1 MRPADP
7 GPFFERAPEP
17 ALVLDAGGR
26 VVAANAAFRRTFGW
40 ARPEGASVLD
50 ATRPTDRPAL
60 ACALDRPGEGR
71 SFEAGLTP
79 PRGPEREVAWRLS
92 PGPEGA
98 RFAILRDM
106 GDRRRAERHG
116 AAVERMT
123 GVGSWDRDVGGERLY
138 WSPGVRAIHA
148 VGPGFDPARADR
160 MAFYTGESRARVG
173 AALAALE
180 AHGTPFDLEAALR
193 DAQGRDRWVR
203 VTGEAEMRRGR
214 VERVHGTLRDVTE
227 ERCRRRLLERLGA
240 VARLTTSA
248 VVISD
253 ADGRIEWVND
263 AFSIQTGYAAG
274 EVIGRPATV
283 LDSPRNEPSTMRA
296 LAAALV
302 EGRPLRTELLNRR
315 REGREIRV
323 EIDLQPLLDPEG
335 GRPSWIAVRTD
346 VTRRREDEA
355 RLARAERAAS
365 ESREQLLAAVEVLD
379 DGFVL
384 YDRDDRMVVC
394 NERYRQLYA
403 KSAHAMVPGAT
414 FEAVLR
420 AGLENG
426 QYPDSLGREEAWLA
440 QRLAVHVAAE
450 RSVEQALPDDRWLRV
465 VERATP
471 DGGRV
476 GLRVDI
482 TELKR
487 QQWATE
493 DARRRA
499 EAASEAKS
507 QFLAT
512 MSHEIRTPMN
522 GILGLADLLSE
533 GAADPEQARLLAD
546 LRLSGEGL
554 LTILNDILDF
564 SKIEAG
570 RMTLEAIG
578 FEPREIARRVEA
590 LHGPLARD
598 KGLGFRVEVQDGP
611 ARLGDPTRLMQVLGN
626 LVSNALKFT
635 HRGGVRLVV
644 RNPSDGPLHLAVVD
658 TGIGMSCEE
667 AARVFERFSQA
678 DGSVTRRFGG
688 TGLGLSIVHGLV
700 EAMGG
705 RIDVDAAPGRG
716 TRIEVEIDLP
726 LASRAAEP
734 APAARVGDLAGVRVL
749 AADDNAMNR
758 RVLSGLLRRLG
769 AQAQV
774 VASGAEAVEAAGAE
788 AFDLVLLDISMPDM
802 DGVEALGRIRE
813 GERAAHRAP
822 VPALAVTA
830 NVLEDQVAGYLASG
844 FAAHLAKPV
853 RLAGLAEAG
862 AAALREAGGRAQT
875 RPLADSRM
883 AAGRVSSIS
892 ASTIT
897 RIEVSGTDRMAPATP
912 HSAPQNASASS
923 TTKGERLNARPI
935 RRGSS
940 TEPT

>member
-1 MRPADP
+1 MRPAGP

-17 ALVLDAGGR
+17 ALMLDAGGR
-26 VVAANAAFRRTFGW
+26 VVEANAAFRRAFGW
-40 ARPEGASVLD
+40 ERPEGACVLG
-50 ATRPTDRPAL
+50 ATPPADRPAL
-60 ACALDRPGEGR
+60 ARALACPGEGR
-71 SFEAGLTP
+71 SLEAGLTP
-79 PRGPEREVAWRLS
+79 PGGPGREVAWRLS
-92 PGPEGA
+92 AGPGGT
-98 RFAILRDM
+98 RFAIVRDVT
-106 GDRRRAERHG
+106 DERRGRRHRDLMERI
-116 AAVERMT
+116 T
-123 GVGSWDRDVGGERLY
+123 GVGSWEMEPGGGGARF
-138 WSPGVRAIHA
+138 SPVAREIY
-148 VGPGFDPARADR
+148 GFDPGALRRADR
-160 MAFYTGESRARVG
+160 MALYPEGDRARLA

-180 AHGTPFDLEAALR
+180 ADGTPIDVEVRLR
-193 DAQGRDRWVR
+193 DAGEGERWLR
-203 VTGEAEMRRGR
+203 VTGDAERCCGR
-214 VERVHGTLRDVTE
+214 VERIHGTLQDVTE
-227 ERCRRRLLERLGA
+227 ERRRRRQLERLGA
-240 VARLTTSA
+240 VARLSTSA
-248 VVISD
+248 VMITD
-253 ADGRIEWVND
+253 ARGRIEWVND
-263 AFSIQTGYAAG
+263 AFAVQTGYPAA
-274 EVIGRPATV
+274 EVVGRPATL
-283 LDSPRNEPSTMRA
+283 LDAPRNEPARMRA
-296 LAAALV
+296 LASALA
-302 EGRPLRTELLNRR
+302 EGRPLRTELVNRR
-315 REGREIRV
+315 RDGREIRV
-323 EIDLQPLLDPEG
+323 GIDLQPLADPDG
-335 GRPSWIAVRTD
+335 GPTSWISVRTD

-403 KSAHAMVPGAT
+403 PSAHAMVPGAT
-414 FEAVLR
+414 FEEILR
-420 AGLENG
+420 AGLERG
-426 QYPDSLGREEAWLA
+426 QYLDALGREEAWLA
-440 QRLAVHVAAE
+440 QRLADHLAAD

-487 QQWATE
+487 QQRATE
-493 DARRRA
+493 EARRHA

-522 GILGLADLLSE
+522 GILGLADLLAE

-570 RMTLEAIG
+570 RMTLEAIA
-578 FEPREIARRVEA
+578 FEPREVARRVEA

-635 HRGGVRLVV
+635 DRGGVRLVV
-644 RNPSDGPLHLAVVD
+644 RNPADGPLHLAVVD
-658 TGIGMSCEE
+658 TGIGMSAEE

-688 TGLGLSIVHGLV
+688 TGLGLSIVQGLV

-726 LASRAAEP
+726 PAARPAEVE
-734 APAARVGDLAGVRVL
+734 APAARAGDLAGVRVL

-758 RVLSGLLRRLG
+758 RVLSGLLGRLG
-769 AQAQV
+769 AQARV

-813 GERAAHRAP
+813 GERAARRAAA
-822 VPALAVTA
+822 PALAVTA
-830 NVLEDQVAGYLASG
+830 NVLEDQVAGYLAAG

-862 AAALREAGGRAQT
+862 RAALGGAG
-875 RPLADSRM
+875 
-883 AAGRVSSIS
+883 
-892 ASTIT
+892 
-897 RIEVSGTDRMAPATP
+897 
-912 HSAPQNASASS
+912 
-923 TTKGERLNARPI
+923 
-935 RRGSS
+935 
-940 TEPT
+940 